1 MRPGVATAVECGV
14 TVLMFTSSVCL
25 GIIAGTQLLALNQ
38 SEETT
43 PVQLLWARADDVA
56 ASNAAAAAVANK
68 CRRISPSP
76 EKAAG
81 NDLRP
86 GSIGNLVFR

>member
-1 MRPGVATAVECGV
+1 MVVAPGRLITVGFGV
-14 TVLMFTSSVCL
+14 TVLMMASSVCL

-56 ASNAAAAAVANK
+56 ASNAAATAVATGILK
-68 CRRISPSP
+68 
-76 EKAAG
+76 G
-81 NDLRP
+81 
-86 GSIGNLVFR
+86 V